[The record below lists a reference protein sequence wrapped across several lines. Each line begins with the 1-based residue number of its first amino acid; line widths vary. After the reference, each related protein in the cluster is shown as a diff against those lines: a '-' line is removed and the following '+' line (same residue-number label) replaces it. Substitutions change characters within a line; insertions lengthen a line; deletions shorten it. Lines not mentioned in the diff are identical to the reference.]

1 MTKPRPLPAPTGHS
15 MSLTRAAF
23 FHARVGDPPGLC
35 GVLDHGVPADA
46 RNERGE
52 TLLHVACSNRRFD
65 AARFLLERGANS
77 ESRSELGFTPLTTA
91 VIDADRPLI
100 ALLLHHGANPHP
112 TGPER
117 LAAFMLPAM
126 LHLLELV

>member
-23 FHARVGDPPGLC
+23 FHARVGDTPGLC

-52 TLLHVACSNRRFD
+52 TLLHVACSNRRFA
-65 AARFLLERGANS
+65 AARFLLQRGAKP
-77 ESRSELGFTPLTTA
+77 ESRSELGLSPLTTA
-91 VIDADRPLI
+91 VIDAERPPI
-100 ALLLHHGANPHP
+100 SLLLA
-112 TGPER
+112 
-117 LAAFMLPAM
+117 
-126 LHLLELV
+126 